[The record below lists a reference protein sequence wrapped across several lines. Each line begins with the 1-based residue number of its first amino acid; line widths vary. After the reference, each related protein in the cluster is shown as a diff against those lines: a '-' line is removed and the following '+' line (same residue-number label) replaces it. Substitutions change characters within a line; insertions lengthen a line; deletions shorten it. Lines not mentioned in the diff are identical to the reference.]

1 MKSYRQRLVAVGIGV
16 ILVSFLFVFPYVGF
30 FVNKQYAHVTTG
42 SINVTGID
50 PQDPINLFIF
60 AILFFGGIG
69 LVVKGYA

>member
-1 MKSYRQRLVAVGIGV
+1 
-16 ILVSFLFVFPYVGF
+16 
-30 FVNKQYAHVTTG
+30 
-42 SINVTGID
+42 VTGLD

>member
-1 MKSYRQRLVAVGIGV
+1 
-16 ILVSFLFVFPYVGF
+16 VFPYVGF
-30 FVNKQYAHVTTG
+30 FVNKQYVHVTTV
-42 SINVTGID
+42 SINVTGLD